1 MRSKYA
7 TSELCNSP
15 YKTIFFQVDIPV
27 GKQFGISAR
36 LVAELDTK
44 FHDFQSY
51 WQKLKQLSP
60 VSAISLSVL
69 PSSVKRSSVKLVYNP
84 AESESKEISISF
96 NVGTLTL
103 VATLLF

>member
-1 MRSKYA
+1 MLLLSYA
-7 TSELCNSP
+7 ATPTRQS
-15 YKTIFFQVDIPV
+15 FFQVDIPV

-51 WQKLKQLSP
+51 WQKLKQLTP

-69 PSSVKRSSVKLVYNP
+69 PSSVRRSSVKLVYNP